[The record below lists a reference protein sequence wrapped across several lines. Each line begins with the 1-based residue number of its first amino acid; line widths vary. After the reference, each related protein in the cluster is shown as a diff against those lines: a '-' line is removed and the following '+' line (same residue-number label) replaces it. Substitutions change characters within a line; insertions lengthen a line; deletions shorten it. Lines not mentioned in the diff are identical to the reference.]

1 MNSLLS
7 GYQKSW
13 FRYDLLA
20 GVSVAAV
27 ALPIAIA
34 YAQLAGVPPVYGLYS
49 SLLPLVA
56 YAFLGSSRQLIVA
69 PDAATCALVAAVVA
83 PLAGQDP
90 GRYLS
95 LTAALAM
102 IAGVFCIAAGLARLG
117 FITNL
122 LARPILTGYLN
133 GIAICIITGQLG
145 TLFGFSLKPAGF
157 FRLLWQF
164 FSKLG
169 QTHGPTLVVG
179 LATLALLLLLTR
191 VAPKVP
197 GPLVAVALGIAGS
210 AVFGFANYGVRV
222 LGKIPAGLPALKIP
236 AVSGLDWEP
245 LAVGAVG
252 LALISYNSAMVTARG
267 FAVKNRYDIDPNRE
281 FIALGVA
288 NIGSGILQGFAV
300 SGADSRTAVN
310 DSMGGKSKVTGL
322 VACAVLALTLLFITG
337 PLGFLPMAVLS
348 AVLIKA
354 SLGLFDLRALAI
366 LRRVSHKEFRLC
378 LITLLGVIT
387 VGVLPGVV
395 VAVGVAIAQ
404 LLMRET
410 WPHDAVLGRIPG
422 TNDYHDAATHPG
434 AEVFQGVLIYRFD
447 SSLVFFN
454 ADYFKSRVRALVRE
468 APAPVRVFLL
478 DAETMSYLDTTGA
491 AVLDQVCDELERE
504 GITVAVAAAK
514 SPVRTMLERTRLAQR
529 IGPDRMFP
537 TVHSAVEAL
546 RKTG

>member
-1 MNSLLS
+1 
-7 GYQKSW
+7 
-13 FRYDLLA
+13 
-20 GVSVAAV
+20 
-27 ALPIAIA
+27 
-34 YAQLAGVPPVYGLYS
+34 
-49 SLLPLVA
+49 
-56 YAFLGSSRQLIVA
+56 
-69 PDAATCALVAAVVA
+69 
-83 PLAGQDP
+83 
-90 GRYLS
+90 
-95 LTAALAM
+95 
-102 IAGVFCIAAGLARLG
+102 
-117 FITNL
+117 
-122 LARPILTGYLN
+122 
-133 GIAICIITGQLG
+133 
-145 TLFGFSLKPAGF
+145 
-157 FRLLWQF
+157 
-164 FSKLG
+164 
-169 QTHGPTLVVG
+169 
-179 LATLALLLLLTR
+179 
-191 VAPKVP
+191 
-197 GPLVAVALGIAGS
+197 
-210 AVFGFANYGVRV
+210 
-222 LGKIPAGLPALKIP
+222 
-236 AVSGLDWEP
+236 
-245 LAVGAVG
+245 
-252 LALISYNSAMVTARG
+252 
-267 FAVKNRYDIDPNRE
+267 VKNHYDIDPNRE

-310 DSMGGKSKVTGL
+310 DSMGGKSQVTGL

-404 LLMRET
+404 LLMRES

-422 TNDYHDAATHPG
+422 TNDYHDTATHPG
-434 AEVFQGVLIYRFD
+434 AELFPGLLIYRFD